1 MPGGNGRHAMDT
13 NQMFGIM
20 DFIMVGAGGYLL
32 YAWYLLKFK
41 NQIKEG
47 VLIQSGSAKRCK
59 DIEGYK
65 KYIAPK
71 LLLFALCAL
80 GSGAL
85 GLYSDYVKPV
95 NNYLYL
101 GLTAIFFVVLILFV
115 RYIKKAQEMFF

>member
-1 MPGGNGRHAMDT
+1 MDT

-95 NNYLYL
+95 NNYVYL
-101 GLTAIFFVVLILFV
+101 GFTALFFVVLILFV

>member
-1 MPGGNGRHAMDT
+1 MDV

-20 DFIMVGAGGYLL
+20 DFIMVGAGLYLL

-47 VLIQSGSAKRCK
+47 VLIQSGGFKRCK

-80 GSGAL
+80 ASGAL

-95 NNYLYL
+95 NNYVYL
-101 GLTAIFFVVLILFV
+101 GCTGLFFVVLVLFV
-115 RYIKKAQEMFF
+115 RYIKKAQTMFF